1 MPGVALA
8 FTTFSREQHAPS
20 FPNFVEVRQF
30 QLILS
35 CLSLEASAK
44 LGIEP
49 IAGQLCWTR
58 AWRTWEACA
67 CPSRSTAE
75 QTWSVFSGLFHW
87 ALKLINFPSSFQCR
101 FQCTA
106 HTWAAQG
113 QNHYEMSCSCLQ
125 NPVLIRRYLPPGQE
139 VPCWL
144 CVLNMLCCRTT
155 GCFWADCPG
164 HNSEPGWWGFD
175 WALGCAHSKR
185 KSLDKYSKFSS
196 GLSGVSSWGGWK
208 KWQKAF

>member
-1 MPGVALA
+1 MEDLG
-8 FTTFSREQHAPS
+8 SM
-20 FPNFVEVRQF
+20 
-30 QLILS
+30 
-35 CLSLEASAK
+35 CLSQQVNS
-44 LGIEP
+44 
-49 IAGQLCWTR
+49 WTDMK
-58 AWRTWEACA
+58 C
-67 CPSRSTAE
+67 
-75 QTWSVFSGLFHW
+75 FFLGLFHW

-144 CVLNMLCCRTT
+144 CVLNVLCCRTT

-196 GLSGVSSWGGWK
+196 GLSGVSSWGGGKSGK
-208 KWQKAF
+208 KLFRLWVGWNLGWRKYKL